1 MLVLMLLLRVMVD
14 GRVVVMVVVVSVL
27 YRAMVVTVIGC
38 IIMVIVGLVVSLSIV
53 VVMRMVKIRFVA
65 VGGYVCPAVNGL
77 VGITGVVAVTCR
89 RTGRILSS
97 GPDVRAS
104 VVLRCGFLREFRHR
118 GGVESR
124 GHCSRRAACHR
135 RVR

>member
-1 MLVLMLLLRVMVD
+1 M
-14 GRVVVMVVVVSVL
+14 
-27 YRAMVVTVIGC
+27 TVIGC

-53 VVMRMVKIRFVA
+53 VVMRMVEIRFVV

-77 VGITGVVAVTCR
+77 VGKTGVVGVTRR
-89 RTGRILSS
+89 RTRRILSS
-97 GPDVRAS
+97 GPDVRAG

>member
-1 MLVLMLLLRVMVD
+1 MLVLMRLLLRVMVD
-14 GRVVVMVVVVSVL
+14 GRVVVMVVVIVVTVL
-27 YRAMVVTVIGC
+27 CRVMVVTVIGC
-38 IIMVIVGLVVSLSIV
+38 IIMIVGLVVSLSIV
-53 VVMRMVKIRFVA
+53 IVMRMVEIRFVA

-77 VGITGVVAVTCR
+77 VGITGIVAVTRR

-97 GPDVRAS
+97 GPDVRAG

-124 GHCSRRAACHR
+124 SHCSR
-135 RVR
+135 